1 MSALAG
7 VYARRGAALPIQ
19 ALARMSR
26 EMAWVGPDGEH
37 TACTPPV
44 AMTVRALQV
53 LPGALDAKPHET
65 ADGSLVSFTG
75 RIDNAPEVWRALG
88 EPHRAT
94 PPGLLALAAYRRWG
108 VEGFG
113 RLVGDFVLALW
124 DARHGRMV
132 LAVDAMGTVPLYYH
146 LGTEHLL
153 WASRCRPLLQAAGL
167 GTELDDEFVANFL
180 ANLPS
185 PGSPFRG
192 VSQLLGAHALVVEG
206 DRAELLRYWRPD
218 ATRQLRYATDAG
230 YEEHFHEV
238 FDGAVAAR
246 MQTAGPVW
254 CELSGGVDSTTIL
267 FAAERLMR
275 EGKVLAPELRTVSYV
290 FDGATSSDER
300 PYIGM
305 AEKQLG
311 RAGLHISEEEYPIL
325 APLPADYLPD
335 LPSNQI
341 CYLARQDRLA
351 RAMAD
356 DGARVVLSGVGGDQ
370 LFWSEP
376 PEALPL
382 ADLAAERRVGELL
395 RQCAVWSKA
404 LGWPF
409 LKTLWVGGF
418 FPLLP
423 ARWQAKLQRFNPMGE
438 WVDAGFVER
447 MGLDVRILGSRAD
460 VDFALPSSAFQ
471 YAMIQQ
477 TMRIYA
483 LERTH
488 PGPYVEAR
496 YPYLDR
502 RMVEF
507 SLAIPLE
514 QKVRPTES
522 RSVVRRAFRDRIPE
536 RLRRRET
543 KAGPTEAF
551 QRAIIRE
558 WPRLSAL
565 FTDSRAAA
573 YGYINGPA
581 FVAAMSRVRHGVVVN
596 PAQMHRT
603 ISLELWLRT
612 LENGPDTSPASGE
625 NTTSIHHAPVMRT
638 VEPVRV
644 TV

>member
-7 VYARRGAALPIQ
+7 VYARRGAALPVQ
-19 ALARMSR
+19 ALARLSR
-26 EMAWVGPDGEH
+26 AMAWVGPDGEH

-44 AMTVRALQV
+44 AMTVRPLSV
-53 LPGALDAKPHET
+53 VPGAADAHPHET

-75 RIDNAPEVWRALG
+75 RIDNVAELWRALG
-88 EPHRAT
+88 GEPRRAT
-94 PPGLLALAAYRRWG
+94 PAGLLALAAYRRWG

-113 RLVGDFVLALW
+113 RLVGDFALAIW
-124 DARHGRMV
+124 DARERRVV
-132 LAVDAMGTVPLYYH
+132 LAVDAMGAVPLYYH
-146 LGTEHLL
+146 VGTEYLF
-153 WASRCRPLLQAAGL
+153 WASRCRPLLEAAGL
-167 GTELDDEFVANFL
+167 RTELDDEFIANFL

-192 VSQLLGAHALVVEG
+192 VSQLLGGHALVVDG
-206 DRAELLRYWRPD
+206 DRSELCRYWRPD
-218 ATRQLRYATDAG
+218 PTHQIRYATDAQ
-230 YEEHFHEV
+230 YEEHFLQV
-238 FDGAVAAR
+238 FDAAVAAR

-275 EGKVLAPELRTVSYV
+275 EGKVLAPDLRTVSYV

-300 PYIGM
+300 PYIGL
-305 AEKQLG
+305 AEAQLG

-325 APLPADYLPD
+325 APLPADYFPD

-351 RAMAD
+351 HAMAE

-395 RQCAVWSKA
+395 RQCAVWSNA

-409 LKTLWVGGF
+409 VKTLWVGGF

-423 ARWQAKLQRFNPMGE
+423 ARWQAKLQHFNPMGE
-438 WVDAGFVER
+438 WVDAAFVER
-447 MGLDVRILGSRAD
+447 MGLDVRILGTRAD
-460 VDFALPSSAFQ
+460 VDFALPSSALQ
-471 YAMIQQ
+471 HAMIQQ

-514 QKVRPTES
+514 QKVRPRES

-565 FTDSRAAA
+565 FNDSRAAA
-573 YGYINGPA
+573 HGYINGPA

-612 LENGPDTSPASGE
+612 LENAPGASPGE
-625 NTTSIHHAPVMRT
+625 NVASAHHATGRRSMEELQVA
-638 VEPVRV
+638 V
-644 TV
+644 